1 MKVVATYSIK
11 GGVGKTSA
19 AVNLGALAARDGL
32 RTVIWD
38 LDPQG
43 AATFL
48 FRVEAKVKGGGK
60 QLIKGRREPID
71 VMKGTDI
78 EGLDI
83 LPADFRYRHLDIQ
96 LDKRK
101 HPLEGVA
108 GVLARIED
116 GYDLAILDC
125 APSISLVSE
134 SVFTAADLL
143 LVPLIPSTLSA
154 RTLEQLRG
162 LPRRRAP
169 AAARGARVLLD
180 GRPPQAPAQGADGV
194 AARLRRRGDPVG
206 QRGRAD
212 GPAARAAGHDPTAPP
227 GRARLRRAVGRAAA
241 RDHPV
246 MTRRRDGELDE
257 VRELFA

>member
-43 AATFL
+43 AASFL
-48 FRVEAKVKGGGK
+48 FRVEPKVKGGGK

-78 EGLDI
+78 EGLDL
-83 LPADFRYRHLDIQ
+83 LPADFSYRHLDIQ

-101 HPLEGVA
+101 KPLEGLA
-108 GVLARIED
+108 GVLAHLDD

-154 RTLEQLRG
+154 RTFDQLQEFLAAGPQPAPDVLAFFSMVDRRKRLHKELVAS
-162 LPRRRAP
+162 LPGVAAAAIPSASPVELMGVRRAP
-169 AAARGARVLLD
+169 LVTTQPRH
-180 GRPPQAPAQGADGV
+180 
-194 AARLRRRGDPVG
+194 
-206 QRGRAD
+206 
-212 GPAARAAGHDPTAPP
+212 PAALAYDALWGE
-227 GRARLRRAVGRAAA
+227 LRRAIGV
-241 RDHPV
+241 
-246 MTRRRDGELDE
+246 
-257 VRELFA
+257 

>member
-154 RTLEQLRG
+154 RTLEQLEAFLAAGPQPPPQVLAFFSMVDRRKRLHKELMASLRG
-162 LPRRRAP
+162 FADAAIPSASAVELMGLRRAP
-169 AAARGARVLLD
+169 LVMTQPRHPAALAYDALWGE
-180 GRPPQAPAQGADGV
+180 
-194 AARLRRRGDPVG
+194 LRRVINR
-206 QRGRAD
+206 
-212 GPAARAAGHDPTAPP
+212 
-227 GRARLRRAVGRAAA
+227 
-241 RDHPV
+241 
-246 MTRRRDGELDE
+246 
-257 VRELFA
+257 